1 MMQRNLPK
9 MWCMFR
15 GFVCLLNL
23 IALALSWLLKLA
35 SSITTQNNLFFRGV
49 WLSFPYI
56 LKIACMTS
64 THWPDQHFHLL
75 SFLAHPNNEQVA
87 EWSNQNFCRPGP
99 TGLWDGYTP
108 VLDMQQF
115 IMLKNQW
122 FDRKHTTKT
131 MLTFVLQWRV
141 IPLGQKPSI
150 THLFLKGDGS
160 GL

>member
-75 SFLAHPNNEQVA
+75 SFFAHPNNEQVQ
-87 EWSNQNFCRPGP
+87 SDQ
-99 TGLWDGYTP
+99 
-108 VLDMQQF
+108 
-115 IMLKNQW
+115 
-122 FDRKHTTKT
+122 TKT
-131 MLTFVLQWRV
+131 FVGPGLQV
-141 IPLGQKPSI
+141 YGMVTP
-150 THLFLKGDGS
+150 LFLICNNLLCWKINDLIGNTQRKQCWHLCDNGELFLWVKS
-160 GL
+160 RQ